1 MKTIS
6 FVNMKGGVGKT
17 TLALNVA
24 DCLARTYDKKV
35 AVIDADPQFNATQC
49 LFTGD
54 EYIALLKKKADTIL
68 TVFDNDIRPIASAV
82 EGAGARNYRL
92 MYHAAFSIWSEVT
105 RAR

>member
-24 DCLARTYDKKV
+24 DCLARTHNKKV
-35 AVIDADPQFNATQC
+35 VVIDVDPQFNATQC

-54 EYIALLKKKADTIL
+54 EYVDMLKAKADTIL
-68 TVFDNDIRPIASAV
+68 NVFDTDIKPIA
-82 EGAGARNYRL
+82 
-92 MYHAAFSIWSEVT
+92 
-105 RAR
+105 